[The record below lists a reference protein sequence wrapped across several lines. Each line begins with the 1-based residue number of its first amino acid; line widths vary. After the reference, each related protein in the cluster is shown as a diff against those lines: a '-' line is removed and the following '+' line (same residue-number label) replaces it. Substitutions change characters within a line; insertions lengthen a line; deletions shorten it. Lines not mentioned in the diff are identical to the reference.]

1 MREAQVCTPL
11 TEGTQGGPG
20 DLRIIVQMASGK
32 SGFTSRQL
40 GSRVH
45 PLNHCRG
52 QPPTKA
58 ALQWVSQ
65 CYGVSPG
72 AMEAHGGGAQSGTK
86 QTLKAPGS
94 TDVCS
99 ASRERPAKAQAS
111 AFQGP
116 HRPVI

>member
-72 AMEAHGGGAQSGTK
+72 AMEAHGGGGTVWEGQRSLLAGGVLGK
-86 QTLKAPGS
+86 TWS
-94 TDVCS
+94 YS
-99 ASRERPAKAQAS
+99 
-111 AFQGP
+111 
-116 HRPVI
+116 

>member
-72 AMEAHGGGAQSGTK
+72 AMEAHGGGAQSGR
-86 QTLKAPGS
+86 A
-94 TDVCS
+94 
-99 ASRERPAKAQAS
+99 REVFLRGVSLGKLGATADE
-111 AFQGP
+111 GE
-116 HRPVI
+116 RG